1 MNDATT
7 EDALASDYQRALA
20 ICQAEGRVSAS
31 LLQRRLGIG
40 YISALHLA
48 SKLNETENGSA
59 TDVHIALDSKTLH
72 LLIAMC
78 AAPCGDG
85 DIRVEEEDFQ
95 ALLTADGGSTTVA
108 IRSAVGRA
116 GGPHRASLAVR
127 NAVATSKEF
136 AQAIHEAKKIIVLV
150 VAARATLMGREL
162 KNISRELRRC
172 VDESC
177 PISLGV
183 HYLERSDDDFLFVT
197 IIFSS

>member
-7 EDALASDYQRALA
+7 KNAFPSDYQCARA
-20 ICQAEGRVSAS
+20 IRQAEGRVSAS

-48 SKLNETENGSA
+48 SELNRTESGSA
-59 TDVHIALDSKTLH
+59 TDVHLALDSRTLH

-78 AAPCGDG
+78 AAPCSDG
-85 DIRVEEEDFQ
+85 DIGIAEEDFQ
-95 ALLTADGGSTTVA
+95 ALLTADGVSTTVT
-108 IRSAVGRA
+108 IRSAVGHA

-127 NAVATSKEF
+127 NAVSSNYEF
-136 AQAIHEAKKIIVLV
+136 AQAIHGAKKLVVLV
-150 VAARATLMGREL
+150 GAAPVTLIGCEL
-162 KNISRELRRC
+162 KIIFRELRRR

-177 PISLGV
+177 SINLGIQ
-183 HYLERSDDDFLFVT
+183 YLETSHDDILFVT